1 MARSTEKTIF
11 LEATEFPDAAQRAAY
26 LDSACGDDENLRAA
40 VEKLLSAHERPA
52 NPLDQL
58 PVGNS
63 SAEVSVDKAL
73 AGTVIFDDDDGTEHV
88 GTMIGDYRLME
99 QIGEGGFG
107 LVYVAQQSKPVKRKV
122 ALKIIKP
129 GTGSK
134 EVLARFAAERQ
145 AVAMMDHPNI
155 AQVFDAGVTDDERP
169 YFVMELVRGEP
180 VTDFCDRHQLSL
192 RERLDIFQD
201 VCAATH
207 HAHQKGVI
215 HRDLKPANVM
225 VTLHDDRPVV
235 KVIDFGVAKAMGDNL
250 ADETIYTRFYSMI
263 GTPLYMSPEQAAMSG
278 LDVDTRSDL
287 YSLGVLLYQLL
298 TGTTPF
304 ERERLDSAGYD
315 EMRRII
321 REEEPPRP
329 STRLTTLR
337 NSQLA
342 TVSAGATKSDSHQA
356 FRQLH
361 ESIPVDLDWI
371 VMKALEK
378 DRTRRYESAAA
389 MSADVR
395 RFLKDEPIEARP
407 PSRWYRLAKFAHRNR
422 VALLAGSMVLSALV
436 LGTVISVYQAS
447 QAIHERNE
455 KEFALQEAIDAKQKV
470 EAFAGNLKTANVLLA
485 RARAYENEN
494 EFAQADAAYS
504 EAVELVPN
512 YYMVWHRRATLRAE
526 LYLWVEAAEDFSQ
539 AIQLEAP
546 VEDRQWQGA
555 SALFFLTGRDED
567 YRTIYSRLITSVG
580 LRNVEAWHAIRSC
593 LIAPQS
599 DEDAQQ
605 LAAAVEKMMEQP
617 DGPPGRGR
625 EFEYGG
631 PARGGGQIFGP
642 GRGPDGPPGGPWRRD
657 RPAGRV
663 DNGPGGPGFLRRL
676 PRSVEQYIAAWAHIR
691 AGNHERALEYLDAA
705 ADSRGAVGRL
715 LPSLRAIALHH
726 LGRTDESVAAL
737 LQANEGMDE
746 LIEDFLSAS
755 ATEKPGPSMDLTD
768 GVILHRE
775 ATQLVTGQ
783 LAEIDS
789 RLRIAQFDTRK
800 LLGIE

>member
-1 MARSTEKTIF
+1 MPPSTQKTIF
-11 LEATEFPDAAQRAAY
+11 LEAVDLQDANRRAAY
-26 LDSACGDDENLRAA
+26 LDSACGDDTNLRAA
-40 VEKLLSAHERPA
+40 VEALLAAHNRPA
-52 NPLDQL
+52 NPLDAS
-58 PVGNS
+58 PV
-63 SAEVSVDKAL
+63 AL
-73 AGTVIFDDDDGTEHV
+73 ASEESGADKNLEATVIGDDDDQNDDQIEEW
-88 GTMIGDYRLME
+88 IGDYRLME

-134 EVLARFAAERQ
+134 EILARFAAERQ

-192 RERLDIFQD
+192 DSRLKIFQD

-225 VTLHDDRPVV
+225 VTLHDDKSVV

-278 LDVDTRSDL
+278 LDVDTRSDI

-304 ERERLDSAGYD
+304 DRERMDSADYD

-329 STRLTTLR
+329 STRLTTLQ

-342 TVSAGATKSDSHQA
+342 TLAPTATPSGA
-356 FRQLH
+356 QLEIRFAH

-395 RFLKDEPIEARP
+395 RFLNDEPIEARP
-407 PSRWYRLAKFAHRNR
+407 PTRAYRLAKFANRNR
-422 VALLAGSMVLSALV
+422 VALLTGSLILSALV
-436 LGTVISVYQAS
+436 LGTAVSVYQAS
-447 QAIHERNE
+447 QAIHARNE
-455 KEFALQEAIDAKQKV
+455 KDAALQEALEAKQKV

-485 RARAYENEN
+485 RARTSETEN
-494 EFAQADAAYS
+494 EFAEADAAYS
-504 EAVELVPN
+504 EAVGLVPN
-512 YYMVWHRRATLRAE
+512 YYMVWHRRANLRAG
-526 LYLWVEAAEDFSQ
+526 LYLWDEAAEDFSQ

-546 VEDRQWQGA
+546 VEDRQWEGA
-555 SALFFLTGRDED
+555 AALFFLTGR
-567 YRTIYSRLITSVG
+567 
-580 LRNVEAWHAIRSC
+580 
-593 LIAPQS
+593 
-599 DEDAQQ
+599 
-605 LAAAVEKMMEQP
+605 
-617 DGPPGRGR
+617 
-625 EFEYGG
+625 
-631 PARGGGQIFGP
+631 
-642 GRGPDGPPGGPWRRD
+642 
-657 RPAGRV
+657 
-663 DNGPGGPGFLRRL
+663 
-676 PRSVEQYIAAWAHIR
+676 
-691 AGNHERALEYLDAA
+691 
-705 ADSRGAVGRL
+705 
-715 LPSLRAIALHH
+715 
-726 LGRTDESVAAL
+726 
-737 LQANEGMDE
+737 
-746 LIEDFLSAS
+746 
-755 ATEKPGPSMDLTD
+755 
-768 GVILHRE
+768 
-775 ATQLVTGQ
+775 
-783 LAEIDS
+783 
-789 RLRIAQFDTRK
+789 
-800 LLGIE
+800 